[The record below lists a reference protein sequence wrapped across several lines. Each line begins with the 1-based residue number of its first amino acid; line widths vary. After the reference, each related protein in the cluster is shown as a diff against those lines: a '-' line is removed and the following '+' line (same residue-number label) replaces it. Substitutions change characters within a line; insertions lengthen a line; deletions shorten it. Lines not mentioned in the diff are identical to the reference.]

1 MKNKNGFV
9 LMETIVVISVLCTI
23 LVVLYASYENIHIK
37 VQKKSLYDN
46 TEYIF
51 KTSLVRNHLESTLS
65 SSIYSNSN
73 YTIICQNSTS
83 NKCYSDDI
91 LNNYQNELFKFLK
104 VEGVYITVFDVDN
117 ISSTDLSS
125 FEATTQNYIKYL
137 DPPKDKGGFRIIVM
151 FEQENNDTTKSIYEY
166 ASLKFGSRD

>member
-1 MKNKNGFV
+1 MKKSDGFI

-23 LVVLYASYENIHIK
+23 LVVLYASYESVLIK

-51 KTSLVRNHLESTLS
+51 KTSLIRDHLESTLS
-65 SSIYSNSN
+65 PSVYSYSN
-73 YTIICQNSTS
+73 YTVICQNSS
-83 NKCYSDDI
+83 SDKCYSDTVT
-91 LNNYQNELFKFLK
+91 NNYQNDLFKLLK
-104 VEGVYITVFDVDN
+104 VEGVYITAWDVDS
-117 ISSTDLSS
+117 ISADDISS

-137 DPPKDKGGFRIIVM
+137 DPPKDEGGFRIIVM